1 MAQFAIDH
9 DPTRWGKNP
18 GAGLDDT
25 ALTFL
30 RENVGAPRPRHD
42 TAWDD
47 LQVAPSRLT
56 AADVTSLA
64 AIVGP
69 AHVST
74 ADADRRR
81 VAGGLS
87 YLDIIARRQDRLSA
101 PDAVL
106 TPGSSQEVAEVLAWC
121 VQHEVAIV
129 PFGGG
134 TSVVG
139 GLRTTDVPRPTVV
152 LDMSRMSML
161 LAVDAESHLVTVGAG
176 MTGPELERLLA
187 ARGLTMGHY
196 PQSWHRATI
205 GGYAATRSAGQSSTG
220 YGRSDEMV
228 ESMLVITP
236 RGPLRVGRVAASAA
250 GPDLRALMIGSEGAF
265 GIITEVT
272 LRVRTAPSV
281 LSTTGVIF
289 PDYDAGVDAFR
300 DLVQGHITAD
310 VMRLSDPEETA
321 VTLAMSGPSGRTADA
336 LDRYLSVRGVREPA
350 LAILGWEGTRG
361 TVTARRLEGL
371 RVLRRHR
378 GVSLGASVGNSWR
391 RHRFAGPFLR
401 DDLIDQGYLVE
412 TLETATHW
420 SHLRELRH
428 LVTTTVHDALAD
440 DGPGPYV
447 MSHISHV
454 YETGAS
460 LYFTVIARQS
470 DDPDTQWQQ
479 AKTAATNALADFGA
493 TITHHHGVGR
503 DHAPW
508 LAQEISPLGVSV
520 LQELKAFFDPN
531 DVLNPGVLLGAPP
544 QS

>member
-1 MAQFAIDH
+1 MSQFAIDH

-18 GAGLDDT
+18 GAGLDET
-25 ALTFL
+25 AFGFL
-30 RENVGAPRPRHD
+30 REHVGSAQPRHD

-47 LQVAPSRLT
+47 LHVAPSKLT
-56 AADVTSLA
+56 ASDLEALA
-64 AIVGP
+64 TIVGQ
-69 AHVST
+69 AHVSVT
-74 ADADRRR
+74 DADRRR
-81 VAGGLS
+81 FAGGLS
-87 YLDIIARRQDRLSA
+87 YLDILARREDQLNA
-101 PDAVL
+101 PDAVV
-106 TPGSSQEVAEVLAWC
+106 TPGSSDDVAALLAWC
-121 VQHEVAIV
+121 VTRGAVIV

-139 GLRTTDVPRPTVV
+139 GLRTTGVARPTIV
-152 LDMSRMSML
+152 LDMSRLSTL
-161 LAVDAESHLVTVGAG
+161 LDVDSESHLVTVGAG

-187 ARGLTMGHY
+187 ARGLTLGHY

-250 GPDLRALMIGSEGAF
+250 GPDLRALMVGSEGAF
-265 GIITEVT
+265 GVITEVT
-272 LRVRTAPSV
+272 LRVRTAPAV

-300 DLVQGHITAD
+300 ELVQGHITAD
-310 VMRLSDPEETA
+310 VMRLSDPQETT

-371 RVLRRHR
+371 RILRRHH

-391 RHRFAGPFLR
+391 RHRFSGPFLR

-420 SHLRELRH
+420 SQLRDLRH
-428 LVTTTVHDALAD
+428 TVQSTLHDALAD
-440 DGPGPYV
+440 GGPGPYV

-470 DDPDTQWQQ
+470 GDPVTQWQQ
-479 AKTAATNALADFGA
+479 AKSAATSALAAAGA
-493 TITHHHGVGR
+493 TITHHHAVGR

-508 LAQEISPLGVSV
+508 LAQEISPLGVEV
-520 LQELKAFFDPN
+520 LADLKNFFDPAG
-531 DVLNPGVLLGAPP
+531 VLNPGVLLGASP
-544 QS
+544 QQ